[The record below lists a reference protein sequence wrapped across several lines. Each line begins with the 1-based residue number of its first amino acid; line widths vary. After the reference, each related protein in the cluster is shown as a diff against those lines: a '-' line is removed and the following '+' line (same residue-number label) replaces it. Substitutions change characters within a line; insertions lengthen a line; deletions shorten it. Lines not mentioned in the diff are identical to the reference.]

1 MSLLGV
7 LVLLAPDDYELRYN
21 PYERK
26 WDYAPP
32 DSDLKYNPY
41 ERDWEFEE

>member
-1 MSLLGV
+1 LK
-7 LVLLAPDDYELRYN
+7 YN
-21 PYERK
+21 SREK
-26 WDYAPP
+26 NWEYAPP